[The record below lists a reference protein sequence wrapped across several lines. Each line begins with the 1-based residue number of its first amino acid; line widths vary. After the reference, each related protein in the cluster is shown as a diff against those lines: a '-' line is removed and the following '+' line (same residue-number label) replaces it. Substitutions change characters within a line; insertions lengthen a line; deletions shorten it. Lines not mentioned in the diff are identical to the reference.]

1 MKIIVVSKKPVFT
14 AERGRL
20 PKDVPVDVSSI
31 LAKFLI
37 DRGEAVLLE
46 TKEALNRPTEAAGMG
61 ALSSASPVA
70 QVLQPTMLSE
80 SAFGAKRRG
89 RPRKEASLLQTPLTA

>member
-1 MKIIVVSKKPVFT
+1 MKIVVTSKKPVLT
-14 AERGRL
+14 ASHGRL
-20 PKDVPVDVSSI
+20 PRDIPVDVPEH

-46 TKEALNRPTEAAGMG
+46 TKELMDRPTKAAGME

-70 QVLQPTMLSE
+70 QASQPTMLSASE
-80 SAFGAKRRG
+80 SGVKKRG
-89 RPRKEASLLQTPLTA
+89 RPRKEVLS